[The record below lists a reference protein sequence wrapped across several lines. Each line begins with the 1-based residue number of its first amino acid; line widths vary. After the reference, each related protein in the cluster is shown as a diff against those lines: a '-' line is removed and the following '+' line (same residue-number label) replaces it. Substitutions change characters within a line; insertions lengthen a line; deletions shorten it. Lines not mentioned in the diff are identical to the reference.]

1 MNKASAP
8 VSRHSLLVTIFLLLF
23 CSLSAAT
30 APKAVYAKMQSLYG
44 GLSSFQAGVRQ
55 TNYYS
60 QLKKNIVYDGKIYFT
75 PGRMLMHFTKPQI
88 QRLQIENGKLVL
100 FDGMSNT
107 ILKSRIQPEFGKMNP
122 VEVLQL
128 YWNKS
133 KVSVTK
139 EDKSSVS
146 VSLIPNS
153 DPMINRLSA
162 VIIKSSGLVQ
172 SLAYSDKSGN
182 SVSYAFSGIK
192 LNQGIPAG
200 IWSFTYPKTA
210 QILQQ

>member
-8 VSRHSLLVTIFLLLF
+8 VTGHLLLGTIFLLLF

-30 APKAVYAKMQSLYG
+30 SPKAVYGKLQSLYG

-60 QLKKNIVYDGKIYFT
+60 QLKKNIVYDGKIYFS

-107 ILKSRIQPEFGKMNP
+107 ILKSKVQPEFGKMNP

-133 KVSVTK
+133 RVTITK
-139 EDKSSVS
+139 EDKSSVT
-146 VSLIPNS
+146 VSLIPS
-153 DPMINRLSA
+153 ADPMLKSLSA
-162 VIIKSSGLVQ
+162 VILKSSGLVQ
-172 SLAYSDKSGN
+172 SLAYADKSGN

-200 IWSFTYPKTA
+200 IWSFSYPKTA

>member
-1 MNKASAP
+1 MKKY
-8 VSRHSLLVTIFLLLF
+8 LIFTLLLLLT
-23 CSLSAAT
+23 SLSAAT
-30 APKAVYAKMQSLYG
+30 TPKAVYAKMQGLYG
-44 GLSSFQAGVRQ
+44 GISSFQSGVRQ

-60 QLKKNIVYDGKIYFT
+60 QLKKNIVFDGKLYFT

-88 QRLQIENGKLVL
+88 QRLQIENGKLTL

-107 ILKSRIQPEFGKMNP
+107 ILKSRVQPEFGKMNP

-133 KVSVTK
+133 RVSITK
-139 EDKSSVS
+139 EDKTTVS
-146 VSLIPNS
+146 VSLIPS
-153 DPMINRLSA
+153 ADPMLKSLSA

-172 SLAYSDKSGN
+172 SLAYADRSGN
-182 SVSYAFSGIK
+182 SVSYVFSGIK
-192 LNQGIPAG
+192 LNQGLPSG
-200 IWSFTYPKTA
+200 IWSFSYPKTA